1 MKTLIAILA
10 LLAVWLG
17 YYIYQAD
24 KVSFL
29 RSNAEAGDPDAQY
42 RLGQLYL
49 GGGVSI
55 LQDFEEAAKW
65 YRKAADQG
73 HAEAAKS
80 LDSSYAEALKRCR
93 KAAEQGDAEAQ
104 NNLGKCYAEGE
115 VVPQDFVQA
124 VKWYRKAAEQG
135 HAGALFNLGGRYFN
149 GEGVTKDEIEAF
161 AYWHLVS
168 TTDEDARRN
177 LAIIA
182 KKMSA
187 GQIAA
192 GLKRSKELQKE
203 LATKKARK

>member
-1 MKTLIAILA
+1 VAKDF
-10 LLAVWLG
+10 V
-17 YYIYQAD
+17 QA
-24 KVSFL
+24 
-29 RSNAEAGDPDAQY
+29 
-42 RLGQLYL
+42 
-49 GGGVSI
+49 
-55 LQDFEEAAKW
+55 AAW

-73 HAEAAKS
+73 HASAQYNLGVCYRDGAGVAMNAFEAAKWYRKAAEQGHAEAAKS
-80 LDSSYAEALKRCR
+80 LDEFHTESLTRFR

-115 VVPQDFVQA
+115 GVPQDFVQA
-124 VKWYRKAAEQG
+124 LKWYRKAAEQG
-135 HAGALFNLGGRYFN
+135 HAEALFNLGGRYYN

-187 GQIAA
+187 GQITA

-203 LATKKARK
+203 LAMKKAKK